1 MAAVDYFIKFDG
13 IKGESADAKH
23 KDEIDVESWSW
34 GETHAGA
41 GPSGGGGGAGKVS
54 MQDFHFVMSLNRAS
68 LGLMKACATGQH
80 IKTATLS
87 ARKAGKGQQEY
98 LTFKFQDVLVSS
110 IQTSGSEDDVRPDRS
125 GVVQLRQARGRV
137 QAAEGRRLL
146 GVGRRVQ
153 VRPEDEQDLLARL
166 DRAPSRGASP
176 RRPPPGRP
184 DPPRAESP
192 QAAVELARL
201 LRDAGYEPDRIQ
213 ERLATGDQLL
223 ARSPELPSYL
233 RRLGDAD
240 ELAVLLRL
248 FLLGVPV
255 TRARLDE
262 LVGAQLQARL
272 AGAGLLVHDAEV
284 VHGAARLVPHDEL
297 LIASDHAGA
306 AEAHADHVPGVHRPS
321 VALAHLTV
329 RGEGERALDLCT
341 GNGIQAI
348 LLAAHA
354 ERVVATDVNE
364 RALAYAAFNA
374 ALNGVDNV
382 ETRSGSFFEPVE
394 GEQFDLVV
402 ANPPYVVS
410 PESAYLFRDSG
421 MPGDAVSEHVVRAT
435 PAALAPGAF
444 ACRPDRVGARSG
456 RPCRAS
462 AELAGRLGLRRV
474 PAPHLDGRPDRDRD
488 GVESRSPRPARGLRR
503 GARSLAR
510 VLPRARD
517 RAARLC
523 VPGPSQ
529 ARATAG
535 TAGWRRSSCRARRF
549 AQRGDT

>member
-1 MAAVDYFIKFDG
+1 VEPVRAV
-13 IKGESADAKH
+13 
-23 KDEIDVESWSW
+23 
-34 GETHAGA
+34 
-41 GPSGGGGGAGKVS
+41 
-54 MQDFHFVMSLNRAS
+54 
-68 LGLMKACATGQH
+68 
-80 IKTATLS
+80 
-87 ARKAGKGQQEY
+87 
-98 LTFKFQDVLVSS
+98 
-110 IQTSGSEDDVRPDRS
+110 
-125 GVVQLRQARGRV
+125 
-137 QAAEGRRLL
+137 
-146 GVGRRVQ
+146 
-153 VRPEDEQDLLARL
+153 
-166 DRAPSRGASP
+166 
-176 RRPPPGRP
+176 PPPGRP

-201 LRDAGYEPDRIQ
+201 LRDAGYESHRIQ

-255 TRARLDE
+255 ARARLDE
-262 LVGAQLQARL
+262 LVGVQLQAHL
-272 AGAGLLVHDAEV
+272 AGAGLLVRDADV

-329 RGEGERALDLCT
+329 RSEGERALDLCT

-354 ERVVATDVNE
+354 EYVVATDVNE

-374 ALNGVDNV
+374 ALNGADNV
-382 ETRSGSFFEPVE
+382 ETRAGSFFEPVE

-410 PESAYLFRDSG
+410 PESAHLFRDSG

-435 PAALAPGAF
+435 PAALAAGGF
-444 ACRPDRVGARSG
+444 ACLLIAWALDPEDPAERPRSWLEGSACDAFLLHTSTDDPIETATVWNRDLLDRPEAYAAALDRWLAYYRELGIEQLGYACLVLRKRSDG
-456 RPCRAS
+456 RDGLLEAQQLPRAALQPAGRHVRKLFETRDRLSELDSDSALLDRRLRVVDDAVVTQDTRFAGGRWHAEHLTLRLENGLPFS
-462 AELAGRLGLRRV
+462 AELDPPTARLIRE
-474 PAPHLDGRPDRDRD
+474 LDG
-488 GVESRSPRPARGLRR
+488 SRTLHEA
-503 GARSLAR
+503 LA
-510 VLPRARD
+510 
-517 RAARLC
+517 AA
-523 VPGPSQ
+523 VDDA
-529 ARATAG
+529 ARATG
-535 TAGWRRSSCRARRF
+535 LTIARRMLEIGF
-549 AQRGDT
+549 LEFGD